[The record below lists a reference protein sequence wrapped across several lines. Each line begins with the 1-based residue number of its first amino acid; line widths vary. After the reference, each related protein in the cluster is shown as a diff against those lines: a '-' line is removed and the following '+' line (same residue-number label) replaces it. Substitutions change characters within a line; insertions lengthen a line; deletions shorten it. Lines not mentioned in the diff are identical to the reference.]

1 MILLCKWNT
10 RFAFAQYLIRCVVLN
25 INDSSLINFDF
36 IVDWNF
42 FFPLSITRYNH
53 SLSHS
58 LSLRYSMKSS
68 VVIHQIISANEQR
81 HFTVLLLFQT
91 NSHIH
96 THTHCDDTKAL
107 QALYETWQFLF
118 SFASRWIS
126 RFFFSFSIHA
136 GSTATAVAIVSF
148 LRWVIFIFKRKRSQV
163 TIKLKI

>member
-1 MILLCKWNT
+1 MILLRKWNT

-42 FFPLSITRYNH
+42 FFHYQSLDIIIR

-58 LSLRYSMKSS
+58 LTPALLYSMKSS
-68 VVIHQIISANEQR
+68 EVIHQIISANEQR
-81 HFTVLLLFQT
+81 HFAVFFFFYFCCFKLI
-91 NSHIH
+91 HIH
-96 THTHCDDTKAL
+96 TYTHTHCDDTKAL

-126 RFFFSFSIHA
+126 R
-136 GSTATAVAIVSF
+136 
-148 LRWVIFIFKRKRSQV
+148 
-163 TIKLKI
+163 